1 MNFNVLPDDE
11 RVVLLLND
19 AYVGRVNDINKS
31 IATAEKALEISRK
44 IDNHL
49 LIGKSLNQLSLYY
62 MIISDF
68 EKSTKNAEEAILYYK
83 KIEDEGGIA
92 DAKYNIGSIHYKTNN
107 YHLGLVY
114 LLDSLSIYRKTN
126 DLFNQSKVEKAIGTI
141 YEYIGDDYNAFKSY
155 KSAIKIAIKIGEANL
170 ESNVYNNLSGLFLN
184 RKKPKLALAII
195 EYSIKLKKQT
205 NDIRGYGF
213 AIYGLGK
220 VHYYNGEYDLAEQK
234 FLEAVDVHKSMGEK
248 MGVAMAYTKLGQLY
262 FNRDLLDK
270 AESIAFEGLQ
280 LSIQYNMSMIKVKNY
295 HLLYLIFKK
304 RDDKVKALEYLEFYL
319 KEKESAINAQTLKV
333 IENYELIN
341 KMNALE
347 REAQRQKEKQHI
359 IDKKN
364 QDEKESMRLKQEFL
378 SIMSHE
384 IRTPLNAITTIV
396 SMFNTKVDYEGLK
409 MLKSLQ
415 FASNNLISIV
425 NDILDYTKLDLKKA
439 KLELTAVNFKQL
451 FDNILS
457 IYEGM
462 AKEKG
467 IFISL
472 NTNIN
477 NSKTYLIDETKFTQ
491 IMSNLI
497 SNAIK
502 FTDQGKVEI
511 TTQLIEETKTHDTI
525 LFKVSDSGVGMKE
538 KDLSKI
544 FTSFS
549 QLTPVMTRKQGGT
562 GLGLAI
568 VKKLVEL
575 HNSEI
580 KVTSSIGVGSEFYF
594 KLKLE
599 KTIQKVI
606 EIKPNFDELKG
617 KKALLAEDTPMNAL
631 LMTKLLSKW
640 GISSDHVVNGNEA
653 FEQAKLK
660 KYDFILMDIHMPEMN
675 GFEATQLIKSYDNLN
690 SDTPIFALTA
700 DVTVVNDDKNKQL
713 FNGFLWKPFEI
724 DKLYAALAH
733 ALASPI
739 VS

>member
-1 MNFNVLPDDE
+1 MNYNILSEEE

-19 AYVGRVNDINKS
+19 AYAGRVNDLTKS
-31 IATAEKALEISRK
+31 IALAENALEISRE
-44 IDNHL
+44 IDNYA

-68 EKSTKNAEEAILYYK
+68 EKSTKNSEEAIFYFK
-83 KIEDEGGIA
+83 KLNDEGGIA
-92 DAKYNIGSIHYKTNN
+92 DAKYNIGSVHYKTNN

-114 LLDSLSIYRKTN
+114 LLDALNIYRKTN

-141 YEYIGDDYNAFKSY
+141 YEYIGDQYNAFKSY
-155 KSAIKIAIKIGEANL
+155 KSAIKIARKIEDFNL
-170 ESNVYNNLSGLFLN
+170 ESNVYNNLSGLFLK
-184 RKKPKLALAII
+184 RQKPKLALNII

-205 NDIRGYGF
+205 NDVRGYGF

-220 VHYYNGEYDLAEQK
+220 VHYKIGEYNQAENK
-234 FLEAVDVHKSMGEK
+234 FLEAVATHKSMGEK
-248 MGVAMAYTKLGQLY
+248 MGTAMAFNKLGTLY
-262 FNRDLLDK
+262 LNLDLLDK
-270 AESIAFEGLQ
+270 AETVAFEGLD
-280 LSIQYNMSMIKVKNY
+280 LSIQYNMSMIKIKNY

-304 RDDKVKALEYLEFYL
+304 RGDKVKALEYLEYYL
-319 KEKESAINAQTLKV
+319 KEKESVINSQTLKV
-333 IENYELIN
+333 IENYDLIN

-347 REAQRQKEKQHI
+347 REAERQKEKQLI

-364 QDEKESMRLKQEFL
+364 HDEKEAVRLKQEFL

-396 SMFNTKVDYEGLK
+396 SMFNTQVDNEGKK

-439 KLELTAVNFKQL
+439 KLELRSVNFQEL

-457 IYEGM
+457 IYDGM

-467 IFISL
+467 LVFRLI
-472 NTNIN
+472 TNIKA
-477 NSKTYLIDETKFTQ
+477 SKSYLLDETKFTQ
-491 IMSNLI
+491 ILSNLI

-511 TTQLIEETKTHDTI
+511 TIQLLEETKKYDTL
-525 LFKVSDSGVGMKE
+525 LFKVTDSGEGMQQ

-568 VKKLVEL
+568 VKKLIEL
-575 HNSEI
+575 HNSKIE
-580 KVTSSIGVGSEFYF
+580 VTSVIGEGSEFSF
-594 KLKLE
+594 QLKLE
-599 KTIQKVI
+599 KTTQKVI

-617 KKALLAEDTPMNAL
+617 KTALLAEDTPMNAL
-631 LMTKLLSKW
+631 LMKKLLSNW
-640 GISSDHVVNGNEA
+640 GISSDHVVNGNQA
-653 FEQAKLK
+653 FEQAKEK

-675 GFEATQLIKSYDNLN
+675 GFEATQLIRNHKNLN
-690 SDTPIFALTA
+690 TDTPIFALTA
-700 DVTVVNDDKNKQL
+700 DVTVLNDAKNKLL

-724 DKLYAALAH
+724 DKLYAALAQV
-733 ALASPI
+733 I
-739 VS
+739 IQVSKV